1 MGIQFLNSYIKKNT
15 SEKSLEIINFNK
27 LSRKIIAV
35 DINIYL
41 HKFLAEGE
49 LFENLYLMFSLMKYY
64 KIMPIFV
71 FDGKPPPEKY
81 ELINKRYQERL
92 IAENEYK
99 KLCKTKHLENSEQEI
114 INLKRKFLKPTKN
127 EIKISQKLMNAFGFM
142 YIEADGEADIVC
154 AKLVIKK
161 YAYACLSEDMDMFIY
176 GCSIVLRLY
185 SNTNIIY
192 EYNLENI
199 LKAMNIDLKNFK
211 YLSILANNK
220 QKNKNIFYF
229 YNIYSNFTN
238 NNIPGEFI
246 DYIKNLYIINDQ
258 QYDNL
263 INIYNNYNLKNS
275 DVLSKCNYILIK
287 NRNSSNKLSG
297 GRSRSIVCRCS
308 FS

>member
-1 MGIQFLNSYIKKNT
+1 MGVKLLNTFLKEKFGKCII
-15 SEKSLEIINFNK
+15 EKSWINYKNK
-27 LSRKIIAV
+27 KIAV
-35 DINIYL
+35 DVNNYIY
-41 HKFLAEGE
+41 KFLAEDNLINGFKYMFNIFLKNNIHP
-49 LFENLYLMFSLMKYY
+49 LF
-64 KIMPIFV
+64 I
-71 FDGKPPPEKY
+71 FDGKAPKEKIKEIEERKKTRKIITKKLENIKTFISRKKMIEY
-81 ELINKRYQERL
+81 KRKIVKVTRIETDKVKELIYKYGFNYMD
-92 IAENEYK
+92 APNESDI
-99 KLCKTKHLENSEQEI
+99 LC
-114 INLKRKFLKPTKN
+114 
-127 EIKISQKLMNAFGFM
+127 
-142 YIEADGEADIVC
+142 C
-154 AKLVIKK
+154 KLVQIGKVH
-161 YAYACLSEDMDMFIY
+161 ACLSEDMDMFIY

-199 LKAMNIDLKNFK
+199 LNAMNIDLKNFK

-238 NNIPGEFI
+238 NNIPGNFI

-297 GRSRSIVCRCS
+297 RSRSIVCRCS